1 MPHLAKA
8 GGEVS
13 RKTGETGGEAGEG
26 LQATVT
32 LLLGK
37 TRGTHRFQHLDV
49 STDDPEHVTVVLSS
63 DDGRKIIVQLPRS
76 EVKKRLS
83 WRMIMAL

>member
-1 MPHLAKA
+1 M
-8 GGEVS
+8 S
-13 RKTGETGGEAGEG
+13 RKSGASGDEAAEG
-26 LQATVT
+26 LHATVT
-32 LLLGK
+32 LVLGK
-37 TRGTHRFQHLDV
+37 TRGTHRFEHLDV

-63 DDGRKIIVQLPRS
+63 DDGRKIVVQLPRS